1 MVFAMILQ
9 VFAVGDTVVGWWG
22 LDGGYV
28 GFWVYSRQ

>member
-9 VFAVGDTVVGWWG
+9 VFAVGDTVGWWG